1 MPPRGAG
8 GVVPPGKHSARYGLT
23 TMCVGLGMGGTV
35 LWENLN
41 AYGTRRAGTGR

>member
-1 MPPRGAG
+1 MPRTARD
-8 GVVPPGKHSARYGLT
+8 VVFVDGGLT

-41 AYGTRRAGTGR
+41 D